1 VCYGIGRGV
10 LGHLQLLRVGGS
22 RPTNDQAAHDGDP
35 YGIFAGL
42 AEGVH
47 TGPAHV
53 WFQYL
58 FT

>member
-1 VCYGIGRGV
+1 LETAAKLSV
-10 LGHLQLLRVGGS
+10 LVQ
-22 RPTNDQAAHDGDP
+22 

-42 AEGVH
+42 AEGRH